1 MPRPISNQFG
11 GAALVEKWMRTP
23 MQTGAPYA
31 KVACLALT
39 VRELRRELEAAE
51 RDLTALMDAEFPSE
65 AGEPPYLTNRDPG
78 DER

>member
-1 MPRPISNQFG
+1 
-11 GAALVEKWMRTP
+11 
-23 MQTGAPYA
+23 MQAGDPYA

-65 AGEPPYLTNRDPG
+65 AGEPPYLTDRDPG

>member
-23 MQTGAPYA
+23 MQTGDPYA

-39 VRELRRELEAAE
+39 VRALRRELEAAE

-78 DER
+78 DEA

>member
-1 MPRPISNQFG
+1 
-11 GAALVEKWMRTP
+11 MRTP
-23 MQTGAPYA
+23 MQEGDPYA

-39 VRELRRELEAAE
+39 VRNLRRELEAAE
-51 RDLTALMDAEFPSE
+51 RDLTALMDAAFPSE